1 MKISAILAA
10 AALALGSLPSSAAP
24 VTWTLDLEFEDN
36 GTAIGS
42 FVWESDTNTIS
53 TWDIAVSAGT
63 FTGNNNVPG
72 DTFSNTETGHFTQSL
87 TFGGYSFIQFA
98 TEDVSYFPGPD
109 RSRFLRLGLGFGGLD
124 VLDTPVS
131 VLPLVPD
138 TANQFPFT
146 ITGVVDCGSCS
157 PIRNGESGASISAM
171 APVPL
176 PASLA
181 FMLMAVAALGAIGAR
196 NRFVQSRSCAT

>member
-10 AALALGSLPSSAAP
+10 AALALGTLPSWAAP
-24 VTWTLDLEFEDN
+24 VTWNLDLTFEDS

-53 TWDIAVSAGT
+53 AWDIAVSAGT
-63 FTGNNNVPG
+63 FSGNNSVPG
-72 DTFSNTETGHFTQSL
+72 DTFSNIEAGHVTRSFTV
-87 TFGGYSFIQFA
+87 GGYSFIEFV

-124 VLDTPVS
+124 VLDTPS
-131 VLPLVPD
+131 SALPLVPD

-146 ITGVVDCGSCS
+146 ITGFVDCGSCS
-157 PIRNGESGASISAM
+157 PFRNGESGASISAI

-181 FMLMAVAALGAIGAR
+181 FVLMGVAALGAFGAR
-196 NRFVQSRSCAT
+196 KRFVQS